1 MANRDGF
8 TGGFL
13 LGTLVGGVVG
23 AVVAAIVTNQQ
34 AADPADPLPEIPE
47 GEDTA
52 QLGDR
57 TPRSDRR
64 TRRQRSRPGESS
76 LEGTR
81 QGLEVKIAQ
90 LNEAIDDVRRQLGSR
105 NGDLVGEVRGDRVAP
120 EESR

>member
-23 AVVAAIVTNQQ
+23 AVVATIVTNQQ
-34 AADPADPLPEIPE
+34 GAESEDPLPEIPE

-64 TRRQRSRPGESS
+64 TRRKRSRPEELN

-90 LNEAIDDVRRQLGSR
+90 LNEAIDDVRRQLGPR
-105 NGDLVGEVRGDRVAP
+105 NGDLVGEVRGDRVAS